1 LPELSALE
9 LARAGNVVS
18 AFAASQRDAMGVLL
32 LDLHG
37 DGVTLANVFWG
48 LWLLPFGLLVMKSA
62 TIPRVLGVLL
72 IVDGGTSVVV
82 SATALLLPQNLDIVS
97 RYALIPELG
106 ELWMMAWLLVRGAR
120 ISTVEDEPLT

>member
-1 LPELSALE
+1 
-9 LARAGNVVS
+9 
-18 AFAASQRDAMGVLL
+18 MGVLL